1 MLLRLVYTKTDYMK
15 YLGHL
20 EMVRFFERAFKRLK
34 LPLKFS
40 EGFNPRAK
48 LTFGGPLS
56 VGVSSLYEVME
67 VELTESIECDA
78 FMTAFNLQA
87 PLGIKIVAGRLTD
100 KGQSLMSGLSLS
112 VYRLE
117 LMKNENAKPA
127 HLHDRYQAS
136 QALLLRKQNKKRKWV
151 DKDLKPYIKGLELV
165 EITPDKEVYT
175 LSLEVTPTGTAKPT
189 DIVDLLMQDQEDFDP
204 DSLSVVRT
212 GLFADGPEGYLPL
225 LMLD

>member
-67 VELTESIECDA
+67 VELTDPIDCDQ
-78 FMTAFNLQA
+78 MVKAFNQQA
-87 PLGIKIVAGRLTD
+87 PLGIKLLACRLTD

-117 LMKNENAKPA
+117 LSKSPGEKLTN
-127 HLHDRYQAS
+127 LHERYQTS
-136 QALLLRKQNKKRKWV
+136 DQLLLRKQNKKRKWV
-151 DKDLKPYIKGLELV
+151 DKDLKPYIKGLDLIE
-165 EITPDKEVYT
+165 TTDDKETYT
-175 LSLEVTPTGTAKPT
+175 LSLQVTPTGTAKPT
-189 DIVDLLMQDQEDFDP
+189 DIVALLLQDQEDYDP
-204 DSLSVVRT
+204 DALSVTRT
-212 GLFADGPEGYLPL
+212 GLFADGPEGYIPL